1 MTNYSWTSLKKT
13 VSAMNYNVKLHFA
26 YSFFQSLGR
35 GIWMGNV
42 LSNWIYLIAG
52 ESNELLGLTSA
63 ITGLAM
69 TMTVLPSG
77 FLSDRTEKRY
87 ILRLASVVGF
97 MGLVVA
103 LLAQSLEMIFL
114 ALLFWGLFQG
124 LNRPSVESLF
134 ADSVESGSRSEVYAW
149 VHLVRQF
156 GMAIGPLVNIGLFF
170 ILGDTWDLDV
180 LKGVMIVG
188 ILISMASLIIL
199 ALYDDRKSL
208 GEESDRIVEVIPQE
222 FDINSQNTNENNH
235 NNNNNN
241 NNSSRKNKSLIII
254 GVLMTSNLIIGF
266 GAGMTIKFFPVF
278 FMTIYALSPIFVQ
291 MIMAG
296 TSILTGVTSIIAQ
309 HLSLRSGRAAMIFIV
324 QGLATACLFI
334 IATYPPIFILVP
346 VFLARGSLMNASQP
360 LSRSILMDVVPKKR
374 RGIVNSVQALAWG
387 LFWNVSAA
395 LGGFLIGV
403 DNYALCFIITAVI
416 YVLGTL
422 PILTLIP
429 LVNREKKAQK
439 V

>member
-1 MTNYSWTSLKKT
+1 
-13 VSAMNYNVKLHFA
+13 
-26 YSFFQSLGR
+26 
-35 GIWMGNV
+35 MGNV

>member
-1 MTNYSWTSLKKT
+1 MTSYSWTSLKKT
-13 VSAMNYNVKLHFA
+13 VSVMNYNVKLVFA

-42 LSNWIYLIAG
+42 LSNWIYLISG

-77 FLSDRTEKRY
+77 FFSDRTEKRY

-124 LNRPSVESLF
+124 LNRPSVESVF
-134 ADSVESGSRSEVYAW
+134 ADSVESGARSEVYAW

-156 GMAIGPLVNIGLFF
+156 GMAIGPLVNIVLFLF
-170 ILGDTWDLDV
+170 LGDVWDLGV
-180 LKGVMIVG
+180 LKGVMGFG
-188 ILISMASLIIL
+188 ILISMISLIFL
-199 ALYDDRKSL
+199 ALFDDRKSL

-222 FDINSQNTNENNH
+222 LNNDSL
-235 NNNNNN
+235 NNNKNNTN
-241 NNSSRKNKSLIII
+241 NNSKYDKALIII
-254 GVLMTSNLIIGF
+254 FVLMISNLIIGF
-266 GAGMTIKFFPVF
+266 GAGMTIKFFAVF
-278 FMTIYALSPIFVQ
+278 FMTIYALAPISVQ
-291 MIMAG
+291 LIMAG
-296 TSILTGVTSIIAQ
+296 TAILTGVTSIIAQ
-309 HLSLRSGRAAMIFIV
+309 HLSLRNGRAAMIFIV
-324 QGLATACLFI
+324 QGIATICLFI

-346 VFLARGSLMNASQP
+346 IFLARGSLMNASQP
-360 LSRSILMDVVPKKR
+360 LSRSILMDMVPKKH
-374 RGIVNSVQALAWG
+374 RGSVNALQALAWG

-395 LGGFLIGV
+395 IGGFLIGPT
-403 DNYALCFIITAVI
+403 NNFQLCFIITAGI
-416 YVLGTL
+416 YVIGTL
-422 PILTLIP
+422 PILILIP
-429 LVNREKKAQK
+429 LVSREKSVQNA
-439 V
+439 

>member
-1 MTNYSWTSLKKT
+1 
-13 VSAMNYNVKLHFA
+13 
-26 YSFFQSLGR
+26 
-35 GIWMGNV
+35 MGNV

-77 FLSDRTEKRY
+77 FFADKIEKRY

-97 MGLVVA
+97 LGLIAA

-134 ADSVESGSRSEVYAW
+134 ADSVESGARSEVYAW
-149 VHLVRQF
+149 VHLVRQS
-156 GMAIGPLVNIGLFF
+156 GMAVGPLVNIILFLF
-170 ILGDTWDLDV
+170 LGDTWDLDV
-180 LKGVMIVG
+180 LKGVMTVG
-188 ILISMASLIIL
+188 ILISMISLIIL
-199 ALYDDRKSL
+199 AMYDDRKSL
-208 GEESDRIVEVIPQE
+208 GEESDRIVEQN
-222 FDINSQNTNENNH
+222 INNRSH

-241 NNSSRKNKSLIII
+241 KKYNKSLVIIV
-254 GVLMTSNLIIGF
+254 VLMTSNLIIGF

-278 FMTIYALSPIFVQ
+278 FMTIYALTPILVQ

-296 TSILTGVTSIIAQ
+296 TSILTGIASIIAQ
-309 HLSLRSGRAAMIFIV
+309 RLSLRSGRAGGRAAMIFAV
-324 QGLATACLFI
+324 QGLATMCLFI

-360 LSRSILMDVVPKKR
+360 LSRSILMDVVPKKH
-374 RGIVNSVQALAWG
+374 RGGVNALQALAWG

-395 LGGFLIGV
+395 LGGFLIGPY
-403 DNYALCFIITAVI
+403 NNFQLCFLITGSI
-416 YVLGTL
+416 YVIGTL
-422 PILTLIP
+422 PILILIP
-429 LVNREKKAQK
+429 LVSREKRETK

>member
-1 MTNYSWTSLKKT
+1 MTSYSWTSLKRI
-13 VSAMNYNVKLHFA
+13 VSSMNYNVKLVFA

-42 LSNWIYLIAG
+42 LSNYIYLIAG

-77 FLSDRTEKRY
+77 YFSDKTQKRY
-87 ILRLASVVGF
+87 ILRLASIVGF
-97 MGLVVA
+97 MGLIVA
-103 LLAQSLEMIFL
+103 FFAQSLEMIFL

-124 LNRPSVESLF
+124 LNRPSVESVF
-134 ADSVESGSRSEVYAW
+134 ADSVESGDRSEVYAW

-156 GMAIGPLVNIGLFF
+156 GMAIGPLVNIVLFLY
-170 ILGDTWDLDV
+170 LGDTWELGI
-180 LKGVMIVG
+180 LKGVMTFG
-188 ILISMASLIIL
+188 ILISMISLIFL
-199 ALYDDRKSL
+199 ALFDDRKSL
-208 GEESDRIVEVIPQE
+208 GEESDRIIDSTPQ
-222 FDINSQNTNENNH
+222 DL
-235 NNNNNN
+235 N
-241 NNSSRKNKSLIII
+241 NNSKSNGRYNKSLVIIL
-254 GVLMTSNLIIGF
+254 VLMASNLIIGF

-278 FMTIYALSPIFVQ
+278 FMTIYALTPILVQ

-296 TSILTGVTSIIAQ
+296 TSILTGITSIVTQ
-309 HLSLRSGRAAMIFIV
+309 QLSLRNGRAKMIFIV
-324 QGLATACLFI
+324 QGLATMCLFYL
-334 IATYPPIFILVP
+334 ATYPPIFLLVP

-374 RGIVNSVQALAWG
+374 RGLVNSWQALAWG

-403 DNYALCFIITAVI
+403 DNFALCFVITGVI
-416 YVLGTL
+416 YVIGTL
-422 PILTLIP
+422 PILVLIP
-429 LVNREKKAQK
+429 LVSSETKAQNS
-439 V
+439 

>member
-1 MTNYSWTSLKKT
+1 
-13 VSAMNYNVKLHFA
+13 MNYNVKLHFA

-77 FLSDRTEKRY
+77 FFADKIEKRY

-97 MGLVVA
+97 LGLIAA

-134 ADSVESGSRSEVYAW
+134 ADSVESGARSEVYAW
-149 VHLVRQF
+149 VHLVRQS
-156 GMAIGPLVNIGLFF
+156 GMAVGPLVNIILFLF
-170 ILGDTWDLDV
+170 LGDTWDLDV
-180 LKGVMIVG
+180 LKGVMTVG
-188 ILISMASLIIL
+188 ILISMISLIIL
-199 ALYDDRKSL
+199 AMYDDRKSL
-208 GEESDRIVEVIPQE
+208 GEESDRIVEQN
-222 FDINSQNTNENNH
+222 INNRSH

-241 NNSSRKNKSLIII
+241 KKYNKSLVIIV
-254 GVLMTSNLIIGF
+254 VLMTSNLIIGF

-278 FMTIYALSPIFVQ
+278 FMTIYALTPILVQ

-296 TSILTGVTSIIAQ
+296 TSILTGIASIIAQ
-309 HLSLRSGRAAMIFIV
+309 RLSLRSGRAGGRAAMIFAV
-324 QGLATACLFI
+324 QGLATMCLFI

-360 LSRSILMDVVPKKR
+360 LSRSILMDVVPKKH
-374 RGIVNSVQALAWG
+374 RGGVNALQALAWG

-395 LGGFLIGV
+395 LGGFLIGPY
-403 DNYALCFIITAVI
+403 NNFQLCFLITGSI
-416 YVLGTL
+416 YVIGTL
-422 PILTLIP
+422 PILILIP
-429 LVNREKKAQK
+429 LVSREKRETK